1 MHKKTLLALL
11 LTAITTT
18 SVAGPLST
26 GYGMAQQTDSTF
38 QGATG
43 EKDANDAAAYEAAAA
58 YFPRL
63 NFSRSQLTTETA
75 TRNTTTVTQPL
86 IDPAKMTTVLGYSSK
101 ATIAEA
107 AFQTRE
113 QDLAS
118 RYFKAVSESIRAE
131 ESLSLNAAKIEALGL
146 QFKAAQRMLELG
158 VGTVSDVRDTQL
170 QLQKAQAD
178 NLNLVAQRDAALRQV
193 KVIIGKKPEPGE
205 LHLNADIRSAG
216 ELDIEAILKAANE
229 KNPQLASARSSQRLA
244 ELDSIRAKAALLP
257 TVEASYTKT
266 SYNGVSSNYSGITV
280 SFPLET
286 STFLNIANANGS
298 AVKQRYQT
306 MDTEEK
312 TSLESQRL
320 FDLVKA
326 GESEMEIRKSAIR
339 TAELSVEANEKS
351 FRGGV
356 RSKTDV
362 LNSIQAMFQA
372 KLDFVDTKLGYAGNL
387 LSLRL
392 LMAIPPEKIM
402 QELDGLLF

>member
-11 LTAITTT
+11 LAAITTT

-26 GYGMAQQTDSTF
+26 GYGMAQQTDSAF

-58 YFPRL
+58 YLPRL
-63 NFSRSQLTTETA
+63 GFSRNQLTTETS
-75 TRNTTTVTQPL
+75 TRNTTTITQPL
-86 IDPAKMTTVLGYSSK
+86 IDPAKLTTVLGYSSK

-107 AFQTRE
+107 TFQTRE

-118 RYFKAVSESIRAE
+118 RYFKAVSESVGAE

-158 VGTVSDVRDTQL
+158 AGTVSDVRDTQL

-178 NLNLVAQRDAALRQV
+178 SLNLVAQRDAALRQV
-193 KVIIGKKPEPGE
+193 KVITGKKPEPGE
-205 LHLNADIRSAG
+205 LHLNAEIRHAD
-216 ELDIEAILKAANE
+216 ELNLEEILKAASE

-312 TSLESQRL
+312 TALESQRL

-372 KLDFVDTKLGYAGNL
+372 KLDFVNTKLSYAGNL